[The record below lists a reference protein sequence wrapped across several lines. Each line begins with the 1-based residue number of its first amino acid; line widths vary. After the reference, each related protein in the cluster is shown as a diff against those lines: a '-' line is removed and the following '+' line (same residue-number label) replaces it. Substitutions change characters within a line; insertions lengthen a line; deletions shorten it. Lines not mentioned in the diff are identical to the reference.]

1 MTADTTLTIG
11 PHTLTVEYETAR
23 RIVQTCAA
31 TGRRGGLVPVTA
43 DLIVWVTQATP
54 LSVHRTGQY
63 ANEYTDM
70 LNSEPPRRE
79 SQRGF
84 VVD

>member
-11 PHTLTVEYETAR
+11 PHTLTLEYETAL

-31 TGRRGGLVPVTA
+31 IGRRGGLVPITP

-63 ANEYTDM
+63 ANEYADM
-70 LNSEPPRRE
+70 LSSEPPRRE
-79 SQRGF
+79 PARGF